1 MSGHDNSFEAQM
13 NSFYGKNIDNHLF
26 SFYKEMLS
34 SDDEKKKIAF
44 SLLTFQLAIK
54 ERGYLFFEIQNE
66 VTKMQYELYAQ
77 LEKEREN
84 ESKK

>member
-13 NSFYGKNIDNHLF
+13 NLFYGKNIDNHLF

-54 ERGYLFFEIQNE
+54 EKGYLFFEIQDE
-66 VTKMQYELYAQ
+66 VTKMQYELYNQ
-77 LEKEREN
+77 LEKDR
-84 ESKK
+84 SKANK